1 MSASFEPQQFGRYF
15 LVDKI
20 AVGGMA
26 EVFKARIFSEGG
38 FQKLLVIKRIL
49 GHLGGN
55 EEFVDMFID
64 EAKISVEL
72 QHPNIVQVY
81 DFGKIRDNYFIAME
95 CVEGKDVKGILRKLA
110 ERRKVLPVEYA
121 ACIAHEMCKG
131 LDFAHKK
138 HNLQGDHL
146 GIIHRDVSPSNIL
159 VSYEGDVKVADF
171 GIAKAQISLYN
182 TKDGVLKGKF
192 EYMSP
197 EQASGE
203 DITPSSDIFACGI
216 ILHEMLTGRRL
227 FKTDS
232 EIKTL
237 NKIKAVDVPLPSEL
251 NPAVPARMDEIVMR
265 ALSRDPAD
273 RFADSRAFQQALLE
287 FMYPSTPDVVRDS
300 LKHFMHELFEEE
312 IASERG
318 RLRDGSEAAVKL
330 WESAPELDLEEEW
343 AEEAG
348 SARTMQTAPSRVPM
362 VLAGIAVLLALGVA
376 AFFALR
382 EPVTKVVEVEKAVTT
397 GAVHLRITP
406 DDVPARIFLDGAPVG
421 EGSAMVLVEGQEPGA
436 DLALR
441 VEAEGYE
448 TWEDT
453 IDLVA
458 GERLRLKVALQEPA
472 GPTPPPVERP
482 DPRPP
487 EQVLADPD
495 PPPTEDPVASPPTAK
510 FRSTPSGAQVYVNG
524 RLVGRTP
531 VDWDGGSPGGSAKV
545 EYRLDGHS
553 PTSFSAKI
561 PAAGESKS
569 YPRTLKQRSA
579 VPGKVSVN
587 VKSGWANVF
596 IDGKQVDTTPLFN
609 HALSPGKHTIRVVNE
624 ATGVDETR
632 SVTITSG
639 ETSSVTF

>member
-1 MSASFEPQQFGRYF
+1 
-15 LVDKI
+15 
-20 AVGGMA
+20 
-26 EVFKARIFSEGG
+26 VFKARIFSEGG

-81 DFGKIRDNYFIAME
+81 DFGKIHDDYFLAME

-110 ERRKVLPVEYA
+110 ERRKVMPVEFA

-138 HNLQGDHL
+138 HDLHGEHL

-159 VSYEGDVKVADF
+159 VSYNGDVKVADF

-232 EIKTL
+232 DIKTL
-237 NKIKAVDVPLPSEL
+237 NRIKAVDVPLPSTL

-265 ALSRDPAD
+265 ALARDPAD
-273 RFADSRAFQQALLE
+273 RFADARALQQALLE
-287 FMYPSTPDVVRDS
+287 FMYPSTPDVVRDA
-300 LKHFMHELFEEE
+300 LHGFMHELFADE
-312 IASERG
+312 IAAERG

-330 WESAPELDLEEEW
+330 WESAPELDLDEEW
-343 AEEAG
+343 SEEAG
-348 SARTMQTAPSRVPM
+348 SARTMQTAPSRVPL
-362 VLAGIAVLLALGVA
+362 VVAALLVLLAIGAA

-382 EPVTKVVEVEKAVTT
+382 APETKVVEVERAVTT
-397 GAVHLRITP
+397 GSVHLRITP
-406 DDVPARIFLDGAPVG
+406 DEAQARVLLDGVEVG
-421 EGSAMVLVEGQEPGA
+421 SGNTMVLIEGQQPGA
-436 DLALR
+436 DLVLR

-448 TWEDT
+448 PWEDT

-458 GERLRLKVALQEPA
+458 GERLRLKAALQALAGPPRERVALPEPTPAEVLAEPDPVEPA
-472 GPTPPPVERP
+472 PV
-482 DPRPP
+482 
-487 EQVLADPD
+487 VGG
-495 PPPTEDPVASPPTAK
+495 PPTAR
-510 FRSTPSGAQVYVNG
+510 FRSSPPGAQVYVNG
-524 RLVGRTP
+524 SMVGSTP
-531 VDWDGGSPGGSAKV
+531 MDWKGGVAGASARV
-545 EYRLDGHS
+545 EYRLDGYNGV
-553 PTSFSAKI
+553 SFSARL
-561 PAAGESKS
+561 PAAGAAESYS
-569 YPRTLKQRSA
+569 RTLKQRSA
-579 VPGKVSVN
+579 VAGKVSVN
-587 VKSGWANVF
+587 VKSGWANVY
-596 IDGKQVDTTPLFN
+596 IDGKQIDTTPLFN
-609 HALSPGKHTIRVVNE
+609 HALSPGKHTIRVE
-624 ATGVDETR
+624 SPSTGLDETR

-639 ETSSVTF
+639 ETTSVTF

>member
-1 MSASFEPQQFGRYF
+1 
-15 LVDKI
+15 
-20 AVGGMA
+20 
-26 EVFKARIFSEGG
+26 
-38 FQKLLVIKRIL
+38 
-49 GHLGGN
+49 
-55 EEFVDMFID
+55 
-64 EAKISVEL
+64 
-72 QHPNIVQVY
+72 
-81 DFGKIRDNYFIAME
+81 
-95 CVEGKDVKGILRKLA
+95 
-110 ERRKVLPVEYA
+110 
-121 ACIAHEMCKG
+121 
-131 LDFAHKK
+131 
-138 HNLQGDHL
+138 
-146 GIIHRDVSPSNIL
+146 
-159 VSYEGDVKVADF
+159 
-171 GIAKAQISLYN
+171 
-182 TKDGVLKGKF
+182 
-192 EYMSP
+192 
-197 EQASGE
+197 
-203 DITPSSDIFACGI
+203 
-216 ILHEMLTGRRL
+216 
-227 FKTDS
+227 
-232 EIKTL
+232 
-237 NKIKAVDVPLPSEL
+237 
-251 NPAVPARMDEIVMR
+251 MDEIVMR

-406 DDVPARIFLDGAPVG
+406 DDAPARVFLDGAPVG

-458 GERLRLKVALQEPA
+458 GERLRLKVALQEPT

-482 DPRPP
+482 DPPP

-495 PPPTEDPVASPPTAK
+495 PQPTEDPAAPPPTAK

-545 EYRLDGHS
+545 EYRLDGYS

-561 PAAGESKS
+561 PAAGESES

-609 HALSPGKHTIRVVNE
+609 HALSPGKHTVRVVNE

>member
-15 LVDKI
+15 LVDKV

-55 EEFVDMFID
+55 DEFVDMFID

-81 DFGKIRDNYFIAME
+81 DFGKIHENYFIAME
-95 CVEGKDVKGILRKLA
+95 CVEGKDVKGILRKMA

-121 ACIAHEMCKG
+121 AHIAHEMCKG

-138 HNLQGDHL
+138 HDLHGEHL

-159 VSYEGDVKVADF
+159 VSYTGNVKVADF

-203 DITPSSDIFACGI
+203 DISPSSDIFACGI

-232 EIKTL
+232 DIKTL
-237 NKIKAVDVPLPSEL
+237 NRIKAVDVPLPSTL

-265 ALSRDPAD
+265 ALSRDPAE
-273 RFADSRAFQQALLE
+273 RFPDARAFQQALLE

-300 LKHFMHELFEEE
+300 LQQFMHELFAEE
-312 IASERG
+312 IAAERG

-330 WESAPELDLEEEW
+330 WESAPELDLDEEW
-343 AEEAG
+343 SEEG
-348 SARTMQTAPSRVPM
+348 SSARTMQTAPSRLPM
-362 VLAGIAVLLALGVA
+362 VAAAVLVLLALGAA

-382 EPVTKVVEVEKAVTT
+382 EPETKVVEVERAVTT
-397 GAVHLRITP
+397 GSVHLRITP
-406 DDVPARIFLDGAPVG
+406 DEAEATVLLDGRQVG
-421 EGSAMVLVEGQEPGA
+421 AGSTMVLVEGQEPGA
-436 DLALR
+436 DLSLR
-441 VEAEGYE
+441 VEAEGFE
-448 TWEDT
+448 PWEDT

-458 GERLRLKVALQEPA
+458 GERLRLKVPLAPVK
-472 GPTPPPVERP
+472 GPSRPRVTTPDPTPEA
-482 DPRPP
+482 
-487 EQVLADPD
+487 VLADPGPAKPAAVA
-495 PPPTEDPVASPPTAK
+495 PPMAR
-510 FRSTPSGAQVYVNG
+510 FRSSPSGAQVYVNG
-524 RLVGRTP
+524 RMIGSTP
-531 VDWDGGSPGGSAKV
+531 VDWDGGQPGGSARV
-545 EYRLDGHS
+545 EYRMSGYNS
-553 PTSFSAKI
+553 ASFSAKL
-561 PAAGESKS
+561 PGSGASESYS
-569 YPRTLKQRSA
+569 RSLKKRSA
-579 VPGKVSVN
+579 VAGKVSVN
-587 VKSGWANVF
+587 VKPGWADVY
-596 IDGKQVDTTPLFN
+596 IDGKKVDTTPLFN
-609 HALSPGKHTIRVVNE
+609 HALPPGKHTIRVANP
-624 ATGVDETR
+624 ATGLDETR

-639 ETSSVTF
+639 ETTSVTF